1 MNEYRLLTT
10 FFKNNDSKY
19 RSETMIP
26 QYLSVPLEELKKVI
40 LREEAL
46 VSFYTKDLD
55 TPSCIHMDTTSTQFK
70 QITFTYVY
78 NEVKQTW
85 FDVLLKRKRYKL
97 AMISNH
103 QFGTQTLATPLQEIK
118 GLTATISTWDE
129 VFKPLNKIYKAQ

>member
-1 MNEYRLLTT
+1 
-10 FFKNNDSKY
+10 
-19 RSETMIP
+19 MIP

-40 LREEAL
+40 FREEAL

-55 TPSCIHMDTTSTQFK
+55 TPPCIRMDTTSTQFK

-78 NEVKQTW
+78 NEVRQTW

-97 AMISNH
+97 AMVCNA
-103 QFGTQTLATPLQEIK
+103 QFGTQTISTPLQTSKE
-118 GLTATISTWDE
+118 LTSVIPSWDE

>member
-1 MNEYRLLTT
+1 
-10 FFKNNDSKY
+10 
-19 RSETMIP
+19 MIP

-40 LREEAL
+40 FREEAL

-55 TPSCIHMDTTSTQFK
+55 TPPCILMDTTSTQFK

-97 AMISNH
+97 AMVYNA
-103 QFGTQTLATPLQEIK
+103 QFGTQTISTPLQTSKE
-118 GLTATISTWDE
+118 LTSIITSWDE
-129 VFKPLNKIYKAQ
+129 EYKPLNKIYKAY

>member
-1 MNEYRLLTT
+1 
-10 FFKNNDSKY
+10 
-19 RSETMIP
+19 MIP
-26 QYLSVPLEELKKVI
+26 QYLSVPLAELKKVI
-40 LREEAL
+40 FREEAL

-55 TPSCIHMDTTSTQFK
+55 TPPCIHMDTTSTQFK

-97 AMISNH
+97 AMVYNA
-103 QFGTQTLATPLQEIK
+103 QFGTQTISTPLQTSKE
-118 GLTATISTWDE
+118 LTSIISSWDE